1 MPISIQRTLAA
12 ALGAVLLL
20 PVARATSS
28 PRMERKQRTEETRIR
43 EARAASN
50 AAIRAHDAE
59 RVASS
64 WTEDYSLVASTNLA
78 VTGREANRAS
88 FASHFEERPDVV
100 YVRTPR
106 EIGLY
111 EPWGMAYEWGDW
123 EGSWTEEEGELRIGG
138 TYLAKWQRVSD
149 RWLIRA
155 EIFVPTHCEGTS
167 YCGERR

>member
-1 MPISIQRTLAA
+1 
-12 ALGAVLLL
+12 
-20 PVARATSS
+20 
-28 PRMERKQRTEETRIR
+28 MEEARIR

-50 AAIRAHDAE
+50 AAIRAHDAA
-59 RVASS
+59 RVASF
-64 WTEDYSLVASTNLA
+64 WTEDYSLVASSNLA

-106 EIGLY
+106 EIGFY

-123 EGSWTEEEGELRIGG
+123 EGSWTEEEGKLGIGG

-155 EIFVPTHCEGTS
+155 EIFVPTHCEGTT
-167 YCGERR
+167 YCGERGSPGQK